1 MPRIIIVAFLMLSV
15 CFIYSSDAV
24 ETIIYGKLTG
34 RNSSPMEL
42 AHVHLF
48 VNSDEPTES
57 FKVSDQGEYEIE
69 FNHDGFYKLLFTGV
83 GHKSYEKEFIQLS
96 NEEFGL
102 NTKLEANIILDSLSK
117 LTVIG
122 NFNDFD
128 FVSGIPM
135 NESKGK
141 YFANIDSDSDT
152 IFYQL
157 LGPFGGRSINGTMS
171 DGFVYDNGGDYRSFI
186 INDKGKVRI
195 EFNPE
200 LMPKEKGES
209 SILSKSDFINNYL
222 KWSKIADSL
231 YLQMRIDYGEL
242 LQKRDYDNMD
252 SVQIEYIIKT
262 GKYCDEIKDRSAK
275 LYYLMKYIEL
285 ITFGQTLKFRDYANI
300 DCIKTLTEILTPD
313 SKLWANF
320 YYQAYNLSGI
330 IYGPGESDYLKE
342 LIETNPSDKVVEA
355 VISKLMENYFR
366 EDNEEMG
373 RKYYNLL
380 LKKYPDGQGS
390 QNARREYSLD
400 KKILAG
406 NDLPDFKI
414 ENLDKPGEYIT
425 PETLKGKY
433 VLVDIWGTWCYP
445 CIMEM
450 EHLHSVYEKYKDKN
464 FEIFSIALDASPDN
478 VKKFRSKKW
487 KMPWLHAFGGD
498 VEADIFETF
507 EVVGVPKPVL
517 ISPEGKI
524 ITLDGLR
531 QESLEKTLQEYLGE

>member
-24 ETIIYGKLTG
+24 ETVIHGKLTG

-57 FKVSDQGEYEIE
+57 FKVSEKGEYEIK
-69 FNHDGFYKLLFTGV
+69 FNHDGSYKLLFTGV
-83 GHKSYEKEFIQLS
+83 GHKSFEKEFIQLS
-96 NEEFGL
+96 NEDFDL
-102 NTKLEANIILDSLSK
+102 DTKLEANIILDSLSK
-117 LTVIG
+117 LTIIG

-128 FVSGIPM
+128 FSTGTPM
-135 NESKGK
+135 KESEGK
-141 YFANIDSDSDT
+141 YFADIDSESDT

-157 LGPFGGRSINGTMS
+157 LGPFGNRSINGTMS

-209 SILSKSDFINNYL
+209 FIVSKSDFINSYL

-242 LQKRDYDNMD
+242 LQERDYDNMD
-252 SVQIEYIIKT
+252 SVRIEYIIRM
-262 GKYCDEIKDRSAK
+262 GKYCDEIKDESAK

-285 ITFGQTLKFRDYANI
+285 ITYGQTLKFRDYVNI

-320 YYQAYNLSGI
+320 YYEAYHLSGI

-342 LIETNPSDKVVEA
+342 LIEHNPVDKAVEA
-355 VISKLMENYFR
+355 VISKLMMYYFQ
-366 EDNEEMG
+366 EENEEKG
-373 RKYYNLL
+373 REYYNMLL
-380 LKKYPDGQGS
+380 DKFPEGIYAR
-390 QNARREYSLD
+390 NARREYSLD
-400 KKILAG
+400 KKIIAG
-406 NDLPDFKI
+406 KELPFFRI
-414 ENLDKPGEYIT
+414 ENMDKPSEYIT

-433 VLVDIWGTWCYP
+433 VLIDIWGTWCYP

-450 EHLHSVYEKYKDKN
+450 EHLHSAYEKFKDKN
-464 FEIFSIALDASPDN
+464 FEILSIAVDASPDN
-478 VKKFRSKKW
+478 VKNFRSKKW

-498 VEADIFETF
+498 WKADIFETF
-507 EVVGVPKPVL
+507 EVVGVPKPIL
-517 ISPEGKI
+517 ISPDGKI
-524 ITLDGLR
+524 ITLEGLR
-531 QESLEKTLQEYLGE
+531 QEGLEKTLEEYLGE